1 MFGFLIAALLTSTNI
16 APPAIAAATVPFA
29 PPQAHPAMWVLR
41 DADTTIYLFG
51 TFHAL
56 DGRSEWFAGNVRT
69 AFAQSDELVL
79 ETVIPEAPKLIT
91 KPIAGPHDA
100 YPVRNIHGFSM
111 APSASFLA
119 TTRMAVSAGR
129 DRGMQVSK
137 GADMVL
143 RHAAEDSGKPVEG
156 LESFEFQLSMF
167 NTMSSVQA
175 APAAAASDP
184 DTKARLSAVMSLM
197 QSAWGRGDQRV
208 FVSLLDEMRRAT
220 PDNYRIMFPERNAR
234 WADWIKARMDRPGT
248 VFIAVGAGHFAGPD
262 SVLSQL
268 TTRGMVATRLN

>member
-1 MFGFLIAALLTSTNI
+1 MFGFLIAALLTSANV
-16 APPAIAAATVPFA
+16 APPSIAAAAAPLA

-100 YPVRNIHGFSM
+100 YPVRNIRGFSM

-143 RHAAEDSGKPVEG
+143 RHAAEDSGKSVEG

-167 NTMSSVQA
+167 KTMSSVQS
-175 APAAAASDP
+175 PPVAAAGDP
-184 DTKARLSAVMSLM
+184 DAKARLSAVMGLM

-268 TTRGMVATRLN
+268 TSRGMVATRLN